1 MVYCVRGSYLK
12 LRGLVRM
19 QKLHLHRGTCVLHLR
34 LKEPGEEQTGCI
46 ITLKG
51 HAGYMEKLE

>member
-1 MVYCVRGSYLK
+1 
-12 LRGLVRM
+12 M